1 MFEEDSPPADS
12 SLAIAPEQTW
22 LQPTHRFTPKS
33 YSSLYDLNAYD
44 LPPSTYDDD
53 DDGASDASFASSTS
67 STESSGFRPPR
78 VSCAPRHLSY
88 PDRDNRPP
96 AAKRIKLI
104 GAHLGSLGHHQVK
117 RLSNNPTG
125 MPRSASAP
133 TLAGAKPNPP
143 TARVA
148 SRNATRAVAP
158 TPKPQATRPPAVPRT
173 VPLPPVA
180 MPILPPRPSLS
191 GRAQR
196 VRKMPTWLSDAA
208 ELPPGPTTPPPVAE
222 PKPAPVVAPAATAQ
236 PPTRDRERRA
246 ARHRGE
252 DEPEA
257 EDESRFKP
265 ETAVLARQPFG
276 WWPSVVLNPK
286 DAPPE
291 TVGTWE
297 PKAYLIKSIPTGG
310 DWRWLPPHLVEP
322 FPLELCRQLLADD
335 LPNESRFKAKSWREY
350 RADLEDAARI
360 ISDPMRLQKWLSR
373 KTAAERGLAS
383 GKGRK

>member
-1 MFEEDSPPADS
+1 MFEEDSPPADAN
-12 SLAIAPEQTW
+12 LAIAPEQTW
-22 LQPTHRFTPKS
+22 DEPSLVFNTKP
-33 YSSLYDLNAYD
+33 YSSLYDLSTYGI
-44 LPPSTYDDD
+44 PYSTYDDD
-53 DDGASDASFASSTS
+53 DDNASDASYASSSSSTS
-67 STESSGFRPPR
+67 SSGFRSPR
-78 VSCAPRHLSY
+78 VSSAPRHLAH
-88 PDRDNRPP
+88 PGRDDRPP
-96 AAKRIKLI
+96 APKRIKLI
-104 GAHLGSLGHHQVK
+104 GAHVGSLPQVK
-117 RLSNNPTG
+117 RLSNNPSG
-125 MPRSASAP
+125 MPRSISAP
-133 TLAGAKPNPP
+133 SLGGKPNPP

-148 SRNATRAVAP
+148 SRNATRVVATP
-158 TPKPQATRPPAVPRT
+158 TVPRAAGVRTPGVPRAVPA
-173 VPLPPVA
+173 PPVA

-208 ELPPGPTTPPPVAE
+208 ELSAAPTTPPAMPE
-222 PKPAPVVAPAATAQ
+222 PKPSPPVPATASAAQ

-252 DEPEA
+252 EEPEA

-322 FPLELCRQLLADD
+322 FPLELCRQLLADE
-335 LPNESRFKAKSWREY
+335 LPNEARFKAKSWREY
-350 RADLEDAARI
+350 RGDLEDAARI
-360 ISDPMRLQKWLSR
+360 ISDPMRLQKWLGR
-373 KTAAERGLAS
+373 KTAAERGIAS